1 MPRKNYRFI
10 QNIDPQEFA
19 SRFSYTEDIET
30 GEVIDCDKIDLDQYS
45 KIDLGFSFADLQPFI
60 ERLPFR
66 EQDLITMYY
75 QLNKDQAE
83 IAKIFNISQGAVS
96 HRIRKALKRLQF
108 LVALPDITSEE
119 MRIDLTEFFYPNG
132 TEVYCKQCKD
142 SFSKFQKNK
151 KDPLKIKCPGFKK
164 DSNKQEII
172 DSSGNKIPCN
182 SEELI
187 VNLDVQIMVLMW
199 ETSCQSVVRDK
210 LGLSQIK
217 VRHKFLKNIEKL
229 EKAVEENNVW
239 EKYVQG
245 FNLLKENYN
254 ILREVQLPKWKN
266 RQKSFI
272 KH

>member
-30 GEVIDCDKIDLDQYS
+30 GEIINCDKIDLDRYV
-45 KIDLGFSFADLQPFI
+45 KVDLGFSFADLLPYL
-60 ERLPFR
+60 ERLPYR
-66 EQDLITMYY
+66 EQDLISMYF

-108 LVALPDITSEE
+108 LVALPEISLEE
-119 MRIDLTEFFYPNG
+119 MTFDLTSFFYKEG
-132 TEVYCKQCKD
+132 TEIFCKNCKE
-142 SFSKFQKNK
+142 SFLGNHT
-151 KDPLKIKCPGFKK
+151 ICPGFKK
-164 DSNKQEII
+164 DINKEEII
-172 DSSGNKIPCN
+172 DSQGNKIKCG
-182 SEELI
+182 SKELI
-187 VNLDVQIMVLMW
+187 LNLDVQIMVLMW

-229 EKAVEENNVW
+229 EKAEKENSFWN
-239 EKYVQG
+239 KYVKG

-266 RQKSFI
+266 RQRSFI
-272 KH
+272 KF